1 MIFEEHH
8 FEYGDFISREYG
20 LIFAHADTSSF
31 LSIAGDVASTYVFNK
46 KNNTRYIIGND
57 YTESPLSFEIDIVT
71 DDGMALTKEN
81 RRAVEKILFNK
92 PYFQR
97 LYVDLADDCMGET
110 YEFVNGEMKRFYL
123 NCRMMNPVKIEDGGG
138 RVVGYKCTVECDCG
152 YLLQDEIIVE
162 HDLDPDANSWAIDVE
177 VRTDTNG
184 YVYPIVIV
192 ECGELEQGTEA
203 DPVMSFDIKNLSDD
217 PERAT
222 TFYNLE
228 SNVTVKMNSEINW
241 IDGSK
246 YENFGGRRQFPR
258 LLDGMNRII
267 VSGSVNG
274 SVSKLTL
281 EWSNRRFL

>member
-81 RRAVEKILFNK
+81 RRAVEKILFDK

-152 YLLQDEIIVE
+152 YLLQDEINMEYV
-162 HDLDPDANSWAIDVE
+162 LDPDVGNAAVDVE

-184 YVYPIVIV
+184 YVYPLVRV
-192 ECGELEQGTEA
+192 ECGELEGGTDAE
-203 DPVMSFDIKNLSDD
+203 PKLSFEIINRLDD
-217 PERAT
+217 PERT
-222 TFYNLE
+222 TVFYNLG
-228 SNVTVKMNSEINW
+228 SRAVVLMNSDTNYING
-241 IDGSK
+241 DY
-246 YENFGGRRQFPR
+246 YEHFGGRRQFPR
-258 LLDGMNRII
+258 LLDGVNRI
-267 VSGSVNG
+267 VVNG
-274 SVSKLTL
+274 SVSKLQLIWT
-281 EWSNRRFL
+281 NRRFL